1 MNSFSEETSALSI
14 FIDGNMDRDMV
25 SKCIF
30 EINAGDSSGGS
41 IRDSAGNGNRG
52 VLIGDYKITKTS
64 KDSPVIRDS
73 VMKTPEID
81 SKDRAL

>member
-1 MNSFSEETSALSI
+1 
-14 FIDGNMDRDMV
+14 MV

-30 EINAGDSSGGS
+30 EINSGESSGRS
-41 IRDSAGNGNRG
+41 IRDSAGNGNVG
-52 VLIGDYKITKTS
+52 VLIGDYKITKAT